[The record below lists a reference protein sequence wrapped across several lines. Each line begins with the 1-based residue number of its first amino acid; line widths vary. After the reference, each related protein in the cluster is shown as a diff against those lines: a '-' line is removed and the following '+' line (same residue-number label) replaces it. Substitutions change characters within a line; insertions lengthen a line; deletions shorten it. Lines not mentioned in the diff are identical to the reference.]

1 MAQDVDLAYFNA
13 SENNEEVLLKWAIS
27 KGETCNGI
35 LITRSSDAIN
45 FEAVGQIE
53 GVCGSPDFQQPYTF
67 VDTSPLQNTIAYY
80 RLELGISSFSD
91 IISIELVSK
100 NEKGYQVRPQPMN
113 NNGKVY
119 FDNST
124 GDEWILKVF
133 NINAQ
138 LIFEDKTKND
148 FVELNTR
155 DWPPGLFVFILSS
168 GSTNIQGKL
177 MISK

>member
-13 SENNEEVLLKWAIS
+13 SENNDEVLLKWAIS

-45 FEAVGQIE
+45 FKAIGQIE

-80 RLELGISSFSD
+80 RLELGISAFSD

-100 NEKGYQVRPQPMN
+100 NENGYQVRPQPMKTK
-113 NNGKVY
+113 GKIY
-119 FDNST
+119 FDNSI
-124 GDEWILKVF
+124 GDEWSLKVF

-148 FVELNTR
+148 FVELNTSG
-155 DWPPGLFVFILSS
+155 WSAGLFVFILSS
-168 GSTNIQGKL
+168 GSSNIQGKL